1 MLSRHGLTLSGTP
14 TPSVTHA
21 EWLARGQYLA
31 APLTPHY
38 RHNAHIPLT
47 AQDKSEYSGFPFLG
61 AESGLK
67 ETIMFHVNLA
77 KTKQRDRERSYRKM
91 DERRLCLEGS
101 VVRPRSSLRLQHRAT
116 QVVIQARSLLTSL
129 LAGFS
134 RLLETAMVLLRF
146 RSPSDCTDC

>member
-1 MLSRHGLTLSGTP
+1 
-14 TPSVTHA
+14 
-21 EWLARGQYLA
+21 
-31 APLTPHY
+31 
-38 RHNAHIPLT
+38 
-47 AQDKSEYSGFPFLG
+47 
-61 AESGLK
+61 
-67 ETIMFHVNLA
+67 MFHVNLA

-116 QVVIQARSLLTSL
+116 QVVIQAQSLLTGF